1 MRHANLAADERDSS
15 QTSLFGDDS
24 SMPTARVALPE
35 VTDWP
40 AMDRLRHEFEAI
52 GFYLSAH
59 PLESYGRTLAR
70 LGVVTSEELPQ
81 AMARAPGRKKMA
93 GIVIGKRE
101 ITTRQGKRLA
111 FVQISDMSGVYE
123 VSIFAEVLGRV
134 RELLETGRPLLLNV
148 DARQD
153 GADLRLNAQDISAL
167 DETVASA
174 SSGLRL
180 YLNHADPLE
189 QLQSLLARD
198 KEGSGNGQS
207 GNGRASRG
215 RIALV
220 LATGEGDEVELDLP
234 GAYRLSAEMRRAI
247 KAIPG
252 MIVEDC

>member
-1 MRHANLAADERDSS
+1 
-15 QTSLFGDDS
+15 
-24 SMPTARVALPE
+24 
-35 VTDWP
+35 
-40 AMDRLRHEFEAI
+40 
-52 GFYLSAH
+52 
-59 PLESYGRTLAR
+59 
-70 LGVVTSEELPQ
+70 
-81 AMARAPGRKKMA
+81 MA

-180 YLNHADPLE
+180 YLNHAEPLV

-198 KEGSGNGQS
+198 KEGAGNGQS
-207 GNGRASRG
+207 GNGRPSRG